1 MNKKYIEL
9 FQEMSKAMAVSAET
23 VAEYDRQHNDEKGEK
38 TAFQMRDDYQALFDK
53 IKEFG
58 EDYVPTKNDC
68 AKFTVAA
75 MVLVNQLQDRMNA
88 LKKSIVG
95 YQTDL
100 IPKLQEIV
108 DKATDENIVE
118 MIEEKFN
125 IKDN

>member
-1 MNKKYIEL
+1 
-9 FQEMSKAMAVSAET
+9 
-23 VAEYDRQHNDEKGEK
+23 
-38 TAFQMRDDYQALFDK
+38 MRDDYQALLDK

-68 AKFTVAA
+68 TKFTVAA

>member
-9 FQEMSKAMAVSAET
+9 FQEMAKAMATSAET
-23 VAEYDRQHNDEKGEK
+23 VADYNKQQNDEKGEA

-75 MVLVNQLQDRMNA
+75 MVLVNQLQDKITAYKNA
-88 LKKSIVG
+88 VTG
-95 YQTDL
+95 YQTDV
-100 IPKLQEIV
+100 IPKLRDIV
-108 DKATDENIVE
+108 DNATDNNIVE

-125 IKDN
+125 IKNS

>member
-1 MNKKYIEL
+1 
-9 FQEMSKAMAVSAET
+9 
-23 VAEYDRQHNDEKGEK
+23 
-38 TAFQMRDDYQALFDK
+38 
-53 IKEFG
+53 
-58 EDYVPTKNDC
+58 
-68 AKFTVAA
+68 
-75 MVLVNQLQDRMNA
+75 MNA